1 MTGPRFRGP
10 GQFDSKRLNGFLQV
24 VRMRKILTAL
34 MAFCLC
40 AEPAL
45 ARPAVDAR
53 DGRPPKIAGK
63 NERCTDD
70 GLYCIHLETYVADVC
85 RVIERAGAREGL
97 DKNFLARLIW
107 KESRFEPSTVSHA
120 GAEGIAQFIPS
131 TARIVGLHDPYN
143 PAEAIQVS
151 ANYLRR
157 MRDFYGSIGI
167 AAVAYN
173 GGEGRADRF
182 MRDGGTLPYETQDYV
197 EVITGFNAW
206 RWRDDPPEP
215 EKVDLRLDG
224 ETPFLEACTTLAGN
238 RSLREFAPS
247 QSSDPVLPW
256 GVILASHRTR
266 AGAQSMANRYN
277 RALGSILDGKQV
289 SYVRRTLR
297 KGAPR
302 VYTAQVGWNSRGEAN
317 KFCQRARM
325 VGVNCIVLKN

>member
-1 MTGPRFRGP
+1 
-10 GQFDSKRLNGFLQV
+10 
-24 VRMRKILTAL
+24 MRRVIAAITA
-34 MAFCLC
+34 F
-40 AEPAL
+40 AL
-45 ARPAVDAR
+45 AAGAADARPAVDAV
-53 DGRPPKIAGK
+53 DGRAPVVEHKDS
-63 NERCTDD
+63 RCTAD
-70 GLYCIHLETYVADVC
+70 GLYCIRLQTYVADVC
-85 RVIERAGAREGL
+85 RTIERAAAREGL

-107 KESRFEPSTVSHA
+107 KESRFEPSAVSHA

-157 MRDFYGSIGI
+157 LRDFYGSIGL

-173 GGEGRADRF
+173 GGENRAARF
-182 MRDGGTLPYETQDYV
+182 LRDGGTLPYETQDYV
-197 EVITGFNAW
+197 EAITGFNAW
-206 RWRDDPPEP
+206 RWRDDPPKP
-215 EKVDLRLDG
+215 DKIDLRLDG
-224 ETPFLEACTTLAGN
+224 DTPFLDACTTLAGN

-247 QSSDPVLPW
+247 HASDPVLPW

-266 AGAQSMANRYN
+266 AGAQSQANRFN
-277 RALGSILDGKQV
+277 RALGPILNGKRV

-302 VYTAQVGWNSRGEAN
+302 VYTAQIGWNSRGEAN
-317 KFCQRARM
+317 RFCQRART